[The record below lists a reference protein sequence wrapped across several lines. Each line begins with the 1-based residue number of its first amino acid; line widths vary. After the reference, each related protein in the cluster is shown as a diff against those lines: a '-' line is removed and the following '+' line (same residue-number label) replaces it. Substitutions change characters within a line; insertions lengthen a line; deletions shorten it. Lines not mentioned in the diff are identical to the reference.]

1 MNRPPFRLGEI
12 VRLLLLAVLLAGPSG
27 YAEGQETKAE
37 PEKTKPEAADKAE
50 KAEKVEKAA
59 LANLLAVLGDAEIG
73 ECDIGNFTYREQSRK
88 GYVVKPTT
96 FRVPRFTKAK

>member
-37 PEKTKPEAADKAE
+37 PEKTKPATAE
-50 KAEKVEKAA
+50 KPEKTE
-59 LANLLAVLGDAEIG
+59 
-73 ECDIGNFTYREQSRK
+73 
-88 GYVVKPTT
+88 
-96 FRVPRFTKAK
+96 